1 MTIDISS
8 LYTQAIDYQDI
19 SKPGKVME
27 TRKVQVTGGTT
38 LIVSLPK
45 SWANKVNLKGGDEVS
60 LVAQSDGSLS
70 IRTKNAPEVHHAKT
84 VYIENKDGDN
94 LIREIIAAYIAGF
107 TTIELKSNKIMSK
120 QRDTVRKTVNMLIG
134 PEIIEETSDKIVLQD
149 ILNPAELSVK
159 KSIKRMFMIT
169 SSMQENAITSLKEKD
184 FDLAQDVAD
193 RDSEVDKLFLL
204 VSKQFRM
211 VMRDISIADKFEMT
225 MEEHLDMR
233 LASYPLERIGDHAN
247 KICNMVILI
256 GNKNVPDR
264 IVNGIEE
271 INKLSMKIVEDAI
284 DALFKK
290 NINLANSTFI
300 RKKEITEKI
309 RLLEEEAMHIKS
321 DISIPVGIILDSL
334 DRICDYGCN
343 ISEIAINSAV
353 SASNTNK

>member
-1 MTIDISS
+1 MIYRINVDISCNMTIDATKFKTGIN
-8 LYTQAIDYQDI
+8 
-19 SKPGKVME
+19 ME

-45 SWANKVNLKGGDEVS
+45 SWANRANLKGGDEVS
-60 LVAQSDGSLS
+60 LVPQSDGSLS
-70 IRTKNAPEVHHAKT
+70 IRTKNSPEVHHSKT
-84 VYIENKDGDN
+84 IYIEGKDGDN
-94 LIREIIAAYIAGF
+94 LIREIIAAYIAGY
-107 TTIELKSNKIMSK
+107 TSIELKANKILSR

-169 SSMQENAITSLKEKD
+169 SSMQENAITALKEKD

-211 VMRDISIADKFEMT
+211 VMRDISIADKFEMS

-247 KICNMVILI
+247 KICNMVIQI
-256 GNKNVPDR
+256 GNKPVP
-264 IVNGIEE
+264 EE
-271 INKLSMKIVEDAI
+271 IISDIYEINRLSMIIVEDAVE
-284 DALFKK
+284 ALFKK
-290 NINLANSTFI
+290 NINLANTTFAK
-300 RKKEITEKI
+300 RAEMAEKLRVMEEKAL
-309 RLLEEEAMHIKS
+309 RLSS
-321 DISIPVGIILDSL
+321 DISMPIGIILDSI
-334 DRICDYGCN
+334 DRVCDYGCN
-343 ISEIAINSAV
+343 IAEIAINSAV
-353 SASNTNK
+353 SDSPTK